1 MNPGKKR
8 LNIFL
13 ISDATGTTAESVM
26 TSVLV
31 QFPEADTEIRRFP
44 FVRTM
49 EQLEEIVKMAPLHE
63 AIIVFT
69 LVSKKLRKALKKKG
83 KERGLTVVD
92 VMGPLFKSLTHIL
105 DQTPTKQPGLLQQSQ
120 TEMYR
125 VTEAIHYTLMHD
137 DGQGLDTIE
146 QADLIIF
153 GVSRTGKT
161 PTSIYLSCR
170 KLKVANVPIIL
181 DIPLP
186 RNLMRNP
193 IKKVGFS
200 MGMERLMQLRT
211 ERVGRMNRAAIPGYS
226 SKGYILKEQDY
237 CEKLFRQF
245 NNFWALDVT
254 ERSIEE
260 TSEWITHT
268 VLGS

>member
-31 QFPEADTEIRRFP
+31 QFPEAETEIQRFP

-49 EQLEEIVKMAPLHE
+49 EQLDEIIKMAPRHA

-83 KERGLTVVD
+83 KEKGLTVLD
-92 VMGPLFKSLTHIL
+92 VMGPLFKTLTAIL
-105 DQTPTKQPGLLQQSQ
+105 DQAPTKQPGLLQQTRSD
-120 TEMYR
+120 MYR
-125 VTEAIHYTLMHD
+125 VTEAIHYTLLHD
-137 DGQGLDTIE
+137 DGQGLETIE

-170 KLKVANVPIIL
+170 KLRVANIPIIL

-193 IKKVGFS
+193 IKKVGFN

-226 SKGYILKEQDY
+226 SKSYIIREQEF

-245 NNFWALDVT
+245 SNFWTLDVT

-260 TSEWITHT
+260 TSEWITHN
-268 VLGS
+268 VL